1 MQIIDIRHIEG
12 GDSEDGEEEYDNF
25 DMDIS
30 FGRLNL
36 GDNGVFSLQQQY
48 ETFISSHHD
57 KYSSNED
64 EIEFRLVNDSD
75 IELDSDLDI
84 AEEQANINRIMGYKN
99 YPEILIDDPDAG
111 FPLLHEIG
119 ETIDELQLI
128 MHAQILKYS
137 LSL

>member
-1 MQIIDIRHIEG
+1 MRHIEG
-12 GDSEDGEEEYDNF
+12 GESEEDDDEEYDNF
-25 DMDIS
+25 DMDHR

-36 GDNGVFSLQQQY
+36 CDSGISSLQQRY
-48 ETFISSHHD
+48 ESFLASSHD
-57 KYSSNED
+57 ECNNDED
-64 EIEFRLVNDSD
+64 VIEFHLENDTD
-75 IELDSDLDI
+75 IELDSDIDI

-128 MHAQILKYS
+128 MHAHIMKYS

>member
-1 MQIIDIRHIEG
+1 M
-12 GDSEDGEEEYDNF
+12 GDSGIFN
-25 DMDIS
+25 
-30 FGRLNL
+30 
-36 GDNGVFSLQQQY
+36 LQQQY
-48 ETFISSHHD
+48 ETFLNSQHD
-57 KYSSNED
+57 KREQDDHED
-64 EIEFRLVNDSD
+64 VIEFHLVNDNDD

-128 MHAQILKYS
+128 MHAHIMKYS

>member
-1 MQIIDIRHIEG
+1 MHYIDMRHIEG
-12 GDSEDGEEEYDNF
+12 GESEDEDEEYDNF
-25 DMDIS
+25 DMDFS

-36 GDNGVFSLQQQY
+36 DSGVLSLEQQY
-48 ETFISSHHD
+48 ETFLNPQHD
-57 KYSSNED
+57 NCNDHED
-64 EIEFRLVNDSD
+64 VIEFHLVNDTD

-128 MHAQILKYS
+128 MHAHIMKYS